1 MIREITE
8 GLYFFVCQTATWQT
22 VVLAE
27 DEVSAAAKAIEG
39 AIENSQKK
47 GLAALILVKKITEDL
62 TNQVSESQTF
72 FTPMILADAGFHNE
86 AIKLIDFLEK
96 TKNEQQE

>member
-22 VVLAE
+22 IVLAE
-27 DEVSAAAKAIEG
+27 DEASAATMAIEK
-39 AIENSQKK
+39 AMECPEKK
-47 GLAALILVKKITEDL
+47 GLAALILVKKITDDL
-62 TNQVSESQTF
+62 TNQVFETKTF

-86 AIKLIDFLEK
+86 AIKLMEFLER